1 MFHITLEQG
10 HSLLTM
16 LAVAAAAVVLAG
28 VFYRRIF
35 AQVMPSRW
43 RLLLALRTVA
53 ILLVVFLLFRPV
65 LSLEREEL
73 QRRAVILAL
82 DTSSSMST
90 ADDATGTTRFEQART
105 RVLDWSS
112 KLKKDFDLHVLEFSE
127 RATPLD
133 RPGDLARLK
142 PTGEATSLSRALVAG
157 ARVVPRR
164 DVEAVVLFS
173 DGIHNAAG
181 DPVATARKLGVVV
194 HAIGVGNS
202 LRNSPSYRDA
212 RVADLECP
220 EQLPVNN
227 RARITAHVG
236 QAGLGGQVVKAIL
249 EEDGKPLDQAEIVLR
264 DGDTPQQVA
273 FQFVPTVK
281 GRHTYT
287 VRIPPVP
294 EEKIAQN
301 NHRSAVVLVVD
312 SKIRVLYLEGTL
324 RAEYGA
330 IAQRFLSRDPDLEFC
345 ALVQTRPNVFVQRT
359 NMEGLKLPGIP
370 ADAATLEK
378 FDVILLGDLD
388 SSYWKPQPME
398 LLVQRVRA
406 GAGLLAF
413 GGYHSLGP
421 GGYGGTAL
429 EGILPVLTGDRNL
442 GQITDPFLPILT
454 PSGRDHPIFANIGK
468 FFPTSSSPPQALGLP
483 PLDGC
488 VRVKGAR
495 PGALVL
501 ATHPGEDGK
510 LPVLAVQPVG
520 KGRAAVFTS
529 DTTRNWQQVPMA
541 MDQES
546 PFARFWGQMIRWL
559 ANRTAEVK
567 AEAGITARTDKAYY
581 EPDSAIT
588 IMAAVRNK
596 EGEGTEQAEVLAQV
610 KTPQGTTDTVTLAPV
625 AGSAGSYQGSFESKR
640 PGTYQIMVESRLGE
654 TVLRAEQTTA
664 EVGRPNLEFDRLD
677 LDDALLSRIA
687 EATGGR
693 YFHISTADQLI
704 GELDRKE
711 KRRHDALEQ
720 PLHFPRL
727 FWVVFVGVLTTEW
740 ALRRRFQLR

>member
-1 MFHITLEQG
+1 MFHITLEEG

-35 AQVMPSRW
+35 AQVMPARW
-43 RLLLALRTVA
+43 RLLLALRTAA
-53 ILLVVFLLFRPV
+53 ILLIVFLLFRSV
-65 LSLEREEL
+65 LSLEPEEL

-82 DTSSSMST
+82 DASSSMST
-90 ADDATGTTRFEQART
+90 ADDATGTTRFERART

-112 KLKKDFDLHVLEFSE
+112 RLKKDFDLHVLEFSE
-127 RATPLD
+127 QATPLD

-142 PTGEATSLSRALVAG
+142 PTGEATSLSRALVAV

-181 DPVATARKLGVVV
+181 DPVAAVRKLGVVV

-249 EEDGKPLDQAEIVLR
+249 EEDGKPLDQAEMVLR
-264 DGDTPQQVA
+264 DGDVPRQVA

-301 NHRSAVVLVVD
+301 KHRSALVQVVD
-312 SKIRVLYLEGTL
+312 SKIRVLHLEGTL

-330 IAQRFLSRDPDLEFC
+330 IAQRFLD
-345 ALVQTRPNVFVQRT
+345 N
-359 NMEGLKLPGIP
+359 
-370 ADAATLEK
+370 
-378 FDVILLGDLD
+378 
-388 SSYWKPQPME
+388 
-398 LLVQRVRA
+398 
-406 GAGLLAF
+406 
-413 GGYHSLGP
+413 
-421 GGYGGTAL
+421 
-429 EGILPVLTGDRNL
+429 
-442 GQITDPFLPILT
+442 
-454 PSGRDHPIFANIGK
+454 
-468 FFPTSSSPPQALGLP
+468 
-483 PLDGC
+483 
-488 VRVKGAR
+488 
-495 PGALVL
+495 
-501 ATHPGEDGK
+501 
-510 LPVLAVQPVG
+510 
-520 KGRAAVFTS
+520 
-529 DTTRNWQQVPMA
+529 
-541 MDQES
+541 
-546 PFARFWGQMIRWL
+546 
-559 ANRTAEVK
+559 
-567 AEAGITARTDKAYY
+567 AYY

-588 IMAAVRNK
+588 ILAAVRDK

-610 KTPQGTTDTVTLAPV
+610 KTPQGTTGTVILAPV
-625 AGSAGSYQGSFESKR
+625 AGSAGSYQGSFEPKR
-640 PGTYQIMVESRLGE
+640 PGTYQSMVETRLGE
-654 TVLRAEQTTA
+654 TVLKAEQTTA
-664 EVGRPNLEFDRLD
+664 EVGRPSLEFDRLD

-711 KRRHDALEQ
+711 KRRHVSLEQ
-720 PLHFPRL
+720 PLYFPRL